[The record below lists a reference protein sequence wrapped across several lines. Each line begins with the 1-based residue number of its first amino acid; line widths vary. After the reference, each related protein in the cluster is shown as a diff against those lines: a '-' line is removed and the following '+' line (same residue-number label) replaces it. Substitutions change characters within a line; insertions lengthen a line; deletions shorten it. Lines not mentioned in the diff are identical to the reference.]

1 LFIVASLFAALVR
14 LRPIPVAAASN
25 YNTTVLGD
33 APTAYWRVGEAAGTT
48 MTDATANANNGTY
61 VGGFTLGQA
70 GAIVG
75 DTNTAVAFD
84 GATGAASVP
93 NAASLQVSKISIELW
108 VKKLAETNYG
118 MYVTKNW
125 VANGGAGTGWFQLMN
140 SGTSGR
146 LEFRVTGDSP
156 TALISNRTLALN
168 AWYHVVATY
177 DGSNARLYVN
187 GALDSVLTIAGT
199 PAQTTDPLYVGRRSD
214 GYFNQAVLDEVAIY
228 PSALSAAQVAAHWQA
243 AGYAPAAPTAV
254 TASLPNGTTNQ
265 AAVSWTAPAAT
276 GTSAITSYTITPHV
290 GTSLRTPVTVSGS
303 PPATS
308 VTIIGLSGGSPGAGY
323 TFTVVAANSSGPGAA
338 SAASNAVTVTGNS
351 YPYAGTVLADS
362 PGAYWRFGEASGTTA
377 TDLTGN
383 GLNGSYAGG
392 VTLGQ
397 PSGLGGGDPSTSVSL
412 NGSSGFVN
420 VVSTPTLQV
429 NTVTLELWL
438 KKVSETNYG
447 MYVTKNFAG
456 GGGPGTSWFQLMNNG
471 TSGRLEFRVTG
482 DVGASL
488 VSNRVLALGSWYDV
502 VATYDGSVAKL
513 YINGALDNVLGMT
526 ATPVQTSD
534 PLLIGQRA
542 NGYYNNA
549 VLEELAIYPIALTP
563 AQVLAHWSASGVPPG
578 TPTGLT
584 ATAGSNQATVSWT
597 APSAGSSTISG
608 YTITPQVGTTLRT
621 PTTVA
626 GMVTSATVTGLSGGT
641 AYTFSVVASN
651 SQGSGAAAVSTDV
664 RPTGTSYGYASTILS
679 DAPVAYWRLGEA
691 AGTSATDA
699 TGNGISG
706 TYAGG
711 FTLAQ
716 PGGIAGDPDPA
727 VALNGGSGL
736 VDVKPFPAL
745 KPGSA
750 VTVEAWINPTGVP
763 GGAIFASPEQ
773 AAGGGYLLNFVNAG
787 HVRMNI
793 APTTGSWTAA
803 DSITVPPAGKWT
815 YVAGSWDGA
824 NIRIYVNGVVEA
836 TQPAATMVYGAT
848 STDPQIGRYNGASF
862 GGTIDEV
869 AVYSRALTAAQIMA
883 HWSAGGW
890 APGAP
895 TAVSATSTAANQA
908 TVSWTAPASSGASA
922 ITGYTVT
929 PRGGPTQVPS
939 VTVTASPAT
948 VTGLSG
954 GSSYTFSVI
963 AKNTYGGGPP
973 ATSNAVTPAGP
984 ALPGAPTGV
993 TATAGNAQA
1002 TVSWTAPADGGSPI
1016 TSYTVTP
1023 YVGATAQTSTTVSGT
1038 PPPTTATV
1046 TGLSNNTYTFQV
1058 VATNGVGPGPAGV
1071 SSAVTISTA
1080 PGAPTGV
1087 TASGLNQSAAVYWT
1101 APAANGSP
1109 ITSYT
1114 VTTYLGAC
1122 CGTPASGIA
1131 PVTVTTTSTTIT
1143 GLTKEVSYS
1152 FQVSATNANGTGP
1165 GGASGVVTPY
1175 GPAGPPRNVS
1185 ALTGSGQA
1193 IVSWLPPTDNGGAT
1207 ITSYTITPVV
1217 NGVAGTPTTVGT
1229 GLTSAVVPALTG
1241 GTSYT
1246 LTVTANNAAG
1256 GGAGTGSNAITVSTP
1271 FQPGNPFNSLNVYVG
1286 YVQNNQGGPAG
1297 FTPTPWNGSP
1307 NVNFVGVDPGPPTG
1321 MDAGAVR
1328 IENTSST
1335 ALTLTDVSVTIGS
1348 TVFDLWGSAITVP
1361 ANGSAVL
1368 TQTATGNFD
1377 TSDVNNTAT
1386 TNACTQ
1392 SGQFPAIKITT
1403 SGISYTFLDNNQVLN
1418 TGGIDRANCTGR
1430 GESQQW
1436 EEVSGGP
1443 SPHEQAGDGPIDERN
1458 CGCSSTP
1465 SPVNNNTGNFYHSY
1479 TDLFI
1484 PGRGIS
1490 LLFSRTY
1497 NSLFAG
1503 QDGPVGF
1510 GWSTTTAPFLTEDVT
1525 GNVTVHE
1532 ENGGTVTF
1540 TSVPGQVY
1548 QPPSRVLATLVLN
1561 QSDGSFTFTRFDKSQ
1576 LNFSAAGPLI
1586 SETDRNHYSTTFAY
1600 NASGQLTTE
1609 TDPAGRTLTFAYT
1622 SDGRHLLKVSD
1633 STGRSASF
1641 LYDAGN
1647 NLTQVT
1653 DVAGGLTK
1661 FTYDANHLLLT
1672 ITDANLGVVTNT
1684 YDTLGTGRVSLQVD
1698 PQKFQTQFAYSG
1710 NQTTITDPNGNKVV
1724 ETYQNSELVSRTQ
1737 GSGTPQAAT
1746 WSYQYDPVTLGITQI
1761 TDPNGHISTNKW
1773 DASGNL
1779 LQQTDPLLRVTSYT
1793 YNAFN
1798 EVLTAKDPLQV
1809 TTTYTYD
1816 GNGNL
1821 NSVSRPL
1828 TGTTQTSTVSYTY
1841 GDSGHLGDV
1850 TQMTD
1855 ATGKVWAYAYDQ
1867 YGNRTQVT
1875 DPMSDVTTFTS
1886 DALGRM
1892 LTKVNPLGNVTG
1904 GNPAAHTTTYTYNAF
1919 GNVLTTTDPLSDKTT
1934 STYDGNGN
1942 QTQLIDAN
1950 LHKTINTYNLDN
1962 QLTQVA
1968 RADGSVLK
1976 TTYDGSG
1983 NVLTQVDG
1991 LNNATTYTYDPLN
2004 RKASMSDADLRKAS
2018 YGYDGAGNLLTV
2030 LDPLGR
2036 TTTYGYDTANQLKSI
2051 SYSDLK
2057 TPNVS
2062 FTYDSDGQRLSMAD
2076 GTGTSSYSYDSLH
2089 RLTQSTNGASQQV
2102 QYGYDL
2108 KGHLTSLIYP
2118 GGTNAVTRSYDAA
2131 GRLSSVA
2138 DWLNH
2143 TTTFGF
2149 DADSN
2154 LTTESYPN
2162 TTVAKFTY
2170 DAADRLMGIVD
2181 TTGRKNTQFLNFGY
2195 SRDAANQ
2202 LTADNALAYGYD
2214 AINRL
2219 TTSTA
2224 GGSFT
2229 YGYDNGDNLTSIAIA
2244 ASTTTGLA
2252 YDVAHQLQSYTKM
2265 NGTTL
2270 VQKLLYTYD
2279 QDGNRITR
2287 TDQTNAITSYG
2298 WDQANRLTS
2307 YTAGSTTAS
2316 YVYNGD
2322 GLRMSKTLSGTAE
2335 PFVWDVAEGLPLIIK
2350 DGATSYVT
2358 GPGGLPL
2365 EQIIGTTVNYFHQDQ
2380 LGSTRAL
2387 TDSAGATAASY
2398 TFDAYGNL
2406 TSTPP
2411 TLSNPFQFAGQ
2422 YSDSESALYYLRHR
2436 YYEPATGQFI
2446 SADLLVIAT
2455 RHAYAYVGNSP
2466 ISQTDNSGMC
2476 FPVCMV
2482 VGAVI
2487 GAAVGLATYGIAT
2500 VAQGKTPTWQ
2510 GVAVAMG
2517 SGALAGGIAPLA
2529 AFAFG
2534 GGVIGAAVGGGAGG
2548 FFGGFS
2554 GSLFTQAFSGKP
2566 LDFRRAITAGVI
2578 GGVFGAVGGGLFAT
2592 AFPKAAAGIFSQYLS
2607 IPSDSL
2613 IGSAA
2618 GVIADQVEA
2627 TLHDEPRDPAAH
2639 RCNP

>member
-1 LFIVASLFAALVR
+1 LFILASLFAALVP

-25 YNTTVLGD
+25 YSTTVLGD
-33 APTAYWRVGEAAGTT
+33 APAAYWRFGEAAGTT

-61 VGGFTLGQA
+61 AGGFTLGQT

-156 TALISNRTLALN
+156 TAFVSNQTLALN

-177 DGSNARLYVN
+177 DGSNARLYIN
-187 GALDSVLTIAGT
+187 GALDSVLTIAAT
-199 PAQTTDPLYVGRRSD
+199 PTQTTDPLYLGRRSD

-243 AGYAPAAPTAV
+243 AAYVPAAPTAV
-254 TASLPNGTTNQ
+254 TASLPNGSTNQ
-265 AAVSWTAPAAT
+265 AAVSWTAPGAT

-290 GTSLRTPVTVSGS
+290 GSSLRTPVTVSGS

-308 VTIIGLSGGSPGAGY
+308 VTIAGLSGGSPGTAY
-323 TFTVVAANSSGPGAA
+323 TFTVVAANGSGPGAA
-338 SAASNAVTVTGNS
+338 SAASNAVTVTGSS

-362 PGAYWRFGEASGTTA
+362 PAAYWRFGEASGTTA
-377 TDLTGN
+377 TDLTGH

-392 VTLGQ
+392 FTLGQ

-420 VVSTPTLQV
+420 VVSSPTLQV

-438 KKVSETNYG
+438 KKVSETSYG

-456 GGGPGTSWFQLMNNG
+456 GQGPGTGWFQLMNNG

-482 DVGASL
+482 DIGSSL
-488 VSNRVLALGSWYDV
+488 VSNRILALGAWYDV

-526 ATPVQTSD
+526 ATPLQTGD

-563 AQVLAHWSASGVPPG
+563 AQVVAHWSASGVPPG
-578 TPTGLT
+578 APTGLT
-584 ATAGSNQATVSWT
+584 ATAGTNQATLSWT
-597 APSAGSSTISG
+597 APSAGSSAISG

-626 GMVTSATVTGLSGGT
+626 GTVTTVTGLSGGT
-641 AYTFSVVASN
+641 PYTFSVVASN
-651 SQGSGAAAVSTDV
+651 SQGSGAAAVSTEV

-691 AGTSATDA
+691 SGTSATDA

-711 FTLAQ
+711 YTLAQ
-716 PGGIAGDPDPA
+716 PDGISGDPDPA
-727 VALNGGSGL
+727 VALNGASGL

-763 GGAIFASPEQ
+763 GGAIFASPQ
-773 AAGGGYLLNFVNAG
+773 QGISGGYVLNFVNAG
-787 HVRMNI
+787 HVRVNI
-793 APTTGSWTAA
+793 APAVGSWTVA
-803 DSITVPPAGKWT
+803 DSVTVPPAGKWT
-815 YVAGSWDGA
+815 YVVGTWDGA
-824 NIRIYVNGVVEA
+824 SVRIYVNGVLEA

-862 GGTIDEV
+862 GGSIDEV
-869 AVYSRALTAAQIMA
+869 AVYSRALTAAQIMS

-929 PRGGPTQVPS
+929 PQGGPTQVPS
-939 VTVTASPAT
+939 VTVTASPTT
-948 VTGLSG
+948 VTALSG

-973 ATSNAVTPAGP
+973 AASNAVTPAGP

-1002 TVSWTAPADGGSPI
+1002 TVTWTAPADGGSAI

-1023 YVGATAQTSTTVSGT
+1023 YVGSIAQTSTTVSGS

-1046 TGLSNNTYTFQV
+1046 TGLSNNAYTFQV

-1071 SSAVTISTA
+1071 SNAVTITTA

-1087 TASGLNQSAAVYWT
+1087 TTSGLNQSAAIYWKV
-1101 APAANGSP
+1101 PADNGSP

-1122 CGTPASGIA
+1122 CATPANGIA

-1185 ALTGSGQA
+1185 AITGSGQA

-1207 ITSYTITPVV
+1207 VTSYTITPVV
-1217 NGVAGTPTTVGT
+1217 GGVAGTATTVGT

-1241 GTSYT
+1241 GTTYT

-1256 GGAGTGSNAITVSTP
+1256 AGAATSSNAITVSTP

-1286 YVQNNQGGPAG
+1286 YAQNNQGGPAG

-1328 IENTSST
+1328 IENTSNT

-1368 TQTATGNFD
+1368 TQTVNQNFD
-1377 TSDVNNTAT
+1377 TSDVST
-1386 TNACTQ
+1386 CTQ
-1392 SGQFPAIKITT
+1392 SGRFPAIKITT
-1403 SGISYTFLDNNQVLN
+1403 SGISYTFLDNTQVLN
-1418 TGGIDRANCTGR
+1418 TGGTDRANCTGR

-1443 SPHEQAGDGPIDERN
+1443 SPHEQAGDGPIDEHD
-1458 CGCSSTP
+1458 CGCSSTI
-1465 SPVNNNTGNFYHSY
+1465 SPVNNNTGNFYHTY

-1484 PGRGIS
+1484 PGRGIPLS
-1490 LLFSRTY
+1490 FSRTY

-1510 GWSTTTAPFLTEDVT
+1510 GWSTTSAPFLTEDVT

-1540 TSVPGQVY
+1540 TSVPGQVSAVF

-1576 LNFSAAGPLI
+1576 LNFSAAGQLT

-1600 NASGQLTTE
+1600 NASGRLTTE
-1609 TDPAGRTLTFAYT
+1609 TDPAGRTLTFAYAP
-1622 SDGRHLLKVSD
+1622 DGRHLGSVSD

-1641 LYDAGN
+1641 IYDAGN

-1661 FTYDANHLLLT
+1661 FSYDANHLLLT
-1672 ITDANLGVVTNT
+1672 ITDPNLGVLTNT
-1684 YDTLGTGRVSLQVD
+1684 YDTLGTGRVALQVD

-1737 GSGTPQAAT
+1737 GSGTLSAAT
-1746 WSYQYDPVTLGITQI
+1746 WSYQYDPVTLGITQ
-1761 TDPNGHISTNKW
+1761 TNDPNGHIWTNKW
-1773 DASGNL
+1773 DANGNL
-1779 LQQTDPLLRVTSYT
+1779 LQQTDPLQRTTSYT

-1798 EVLTAKDPLQV
+1798 EILTAKDPLLV
-1809 TTTYTYD
+1809 TTTYGYD

-1821 NSVSRPL
+1821 NSASRPL
-1828 TGTTQTSTVSYTY
+1828 SGTTQTSTVSNTY
-1841 GDSGHLGDV
+1841 GDPGHPGDV
-1850 TQMTD
+1850 TQTTD
-1855 ATGKVWAYAYDQ
+1855 ANGKAWTYAYDQ

-1875 DPMSDVTTFTS
+1875 DPMSDVTTYTF
-1886 DALGRM
+1886 DALGRL

-1904 GNPAAHTTTYTYNAF
+1904 GSPAAHTTTNTYSSF
-1919 GNVLTTTDPLSDKTT
+1919 GDLLTVTDPLSHKTT
-1934 STYDGNGN
+1934 YTYDGNRN
-1942 QTQLIDAN
+1942 LTQVLDAN
-1950 LHKTINTYNLDN
+1950 LHKRVNTYDLDN
-1962 QLTQVA
+1962 QLTQVQ
-1968 RADGSVLK
+1968 RADGSLVK
-1976 TTYDGSG
+1976 SSYDGNG
-1983 NVLTQVDG
+1983 NALTQVDG
-1991 LNNATTYTYDPLN
+1991 LNNSTAYSYDPLN
-2004 RKASMSDADLRKAS
+2004 RKASMTDADLRKTS
-2018 YGYDGAGNLLTV
+2018 YTFDGAGNLLTV
-2030 LDPLGR
+2030 LDPMSR

-2051 SYSDLK
+2051 TFSDLK
-2057 TPNVS
+2057 TPNFS
-2062 FTYDSDGQRLSMAD
+2062 FSYDNDGQRLSMAD
-2076 GTGTSSYSYDSLH
+2076 GTGTTSYSYDSLH

-2102 QYGYDL
+2102 VYGYDL
-2108 KGHLTSLIYP
+2108 NGHLTALTYP
-2118 GGTNAVTRSYDAA
+2118 GGTNTVSRSYDAA

-2143 TTTFGF
+2143 TTSFGY

-2162 TTVAKFTY
+2162 TTKATFTY

-2195 SRDAANQ
+2195 GRDAANQ
-2202 LTADNALAYGYD
+2202 LTADNTLAYGYD
-2214 AINRL
+2214 PINRL

-2224 GGSFT
+2224 GGSFI

-2244 ASTTTGLA
+2244 ASTTTSLA
-2252 YDVAHQLQSYTKM
+2252 YDAAHQLQSYTKM

-2279 QDGNRITR
+2279 QDGNRLNK
-2287 TDQTNAITSYG
+2287 TDQTNAVTTYG
-2298 WDQANRLTS
+2298 WDQANRLSS
-2307 YTAGSTTAS
+2307 YTAGTTSAS
-2316 YVYNGD
+2316 YSYNGD
-2322 GLRMSKTLSGTAE
+2322 GLRLSKTVNGATEA
-2335 PFVWDVAEGLPLIIK
+2335 FVWDVAESLPLIIK
-2350 DGATSYVT
+2350 DGGTSYVT

-2365 EQIIGTTVNYFHQDQ
+2365 EQITGTTVEYFHQDQ

-2398 TFDAYGNL
+2398 AFDAYGNL
-2406 TSTPP
+2406 AGTAP
-2411 TLSNPFQFAGQ
+2411 TLVNPFQFAGQ
-2422 YSDSESALYYLRHR
+2422 YTDSESGLQYLRAR
-2436 YYEPATGQFI
+2436 YFEASTGGFTSVDPAVATTREPYSYTADNPPNGADPTGLIVGGVCVDANVTFGIGFIGFNKHVSVCVVTDGKKIAVAATT
-2446 SADLLVIAT
+2446 L
-2455 RHAYAYVGNSP
+2455 
-2466 ISQTDNSGMC
+2466 SGK
-2476 FPVCMV
+2476 
-2482 VGAVI
+2482 GI
-2487 GAAVGLATYGIAT
+2487 GASASI
-2500 VAQGKTPTWQ
+2500 
-2510 GVAVAMG
+2510 GV
-2517 SGALAGGIAPLA
+2517 
-2529 AFAFG
+2529 
-2534 GGVIGAAVGGGAGG
+2534 
-2548 FFGGFS
+2548 
-2554 GSLFTQAFSGKP
+2554 
-2566 LDFRRAITAGVI
+2566 
-2578 GGVFGAVGGGLFAT
+2578 GGVFSPNAQTVQELGGPFETAGLSVGSGICGSLDVAHGHANGHPVDTVAVGV
-2592 AFPKAAAGIFSQYLS
+2592 S
-2607 IPSDSL
+2607 ICTPTLKFVPPLEAHTGVSNTDVIEAQASASKTGMVRPTPCDPSIS
-2613 IGSAA
+2613 
-2618 GVIADQVEA
+2618 
-2627 TLHDEPRDPAAH
+2627 P
-2639 RCNP
+2639 